1 MRLRSCKP
9 GIHVRHID
17 NVPVGG
23 TFEKPEAEVWGTSI
37 VRKHSLLLLNLIC
50 LCGVAVVAAPV
61 LAGEPA
67 QPLAA
72 QTYARDAGQDID
84 KTYTALID
92 KYTTRKDFNS
102 PLTDYLPASD
112 TVPTPL
118 DVLGHIAGAPDY
130 LPYTA
135 DVHRYFR
142 KLASS
147 TPRVRVFSIGRSEEG
162 HEMIAVA
169 VADEK
174 LLDDLDA
181 NRARLA
187 KLADPRLIELDDA
200 RADKLIEHTAPVYYI
215 TGALH
220 SNETGSPTALMELA
234 YRLAVDDAPWI
245 KQIRENVVT
254 LITPVVETDGR
265 DRQVDIYNWHLAHP
279 DQNIP
284 PLMYWGHYI
293 AHDNNRDAM
302 AMTLNLTRNI
312 ADTYLGWHAQVL
324 HDLHESRAYLY
335 DNTIGTGPYNA
346 WFDPILVGELQE
358 LAWNNV
364 QQVTKLGMP
373 GVYTHGKFDT
383 WSPGYLLFIAN
394 MHNGIGRLYETF
406 SNHGADTQK
415 RILDPRKYERTWY
428 KPNPPLPVAM
438 WSQRNNNNYTQT
450 GLLVTLHHFSTRA
463 PVFLKNFYL
472 KGKRSVR
479 KPQLAGPAAWILPAD
494 NTRRG
499 SLARLLRVLQQ
510 QHVEISR
517 TTGPVTVQVAP
528 PQARNEGAGKDKS
541 GRAKPQ
547 QRRFAAGSYVVR
559 MDQPYSGIANTLLDR
574 QYWAPEDPYDKPYDD
589 TGWSMGDLFAVDVV
603 RITDLAILKASMQP
617 VPVPVDV
624 PQGIAGVDAAAGK
637 LPRIAIMHTWL
648 NTETEGW
655 WRQAL
660 DKMDVAYDYISTQ
673 DVSRDGDLRSKYDA
687 ILFAP
692 VGRIG
697 VHPLRKTQVG
707 TRQIID
713 GLPMYGKPLP
723 WQTTDL
729 TPNIGKIDS
738 TPDMRPGLGYSGVE
752 NLKRFVSAGGLLI
765 TAQDTARFAIDIGLA
780 PGVFVTPRKD
790 LKVVGSVLQAS
801 FADRH
806 GPVAAGYDSDDL
818 AVYSAKGLSF
828 TVSNSTRGSEGIPT
842 ANDFKRVT
850 GRGGPDDVD
859 IPEGRSFAKPPA
871 LPQVKPWQAVPF
883 NEDQARDNHWLIP
896 EGLRPRTVLH
906 FAAEEQLLLSG
917 LLDHGDE
924 LAERAAVVHARY
936 GKGHVLLFA
945 INPIW
950 RGETI
955 GSYALVLNAL
965 TQFHRLGEHTSR
977 AAAQE

>member
-1 MRLRSCKP
+1 MLIVQRRSYWMRRL
-9 GIHVRHID
+9 
-17 NVPVGG
+17 
-23 TFEKPEAEVWGTSI
+23 VW
-37 VRKHSLLLLNLIC
+37 
-50 LCGVAVVAAPV
+50 LCALGAAGAAVAAP
-61 LAGEPA
+61 PA
-67 QPLAA
+67 QPDPMETFSRA
-72 QTYARDAGQDID
+72 AGQQVDAH
-84 KTYTALID
+84 YTALIG
-92 KYTTRKDFNS
+92 KYTTRPEFNS

-112 TVPTPL
+112 SVPTPL

-142 KLASS
+142 KLAAA

-162 HEMIAVA
+162 REMIAVA

-187 KLADPRLIELDDA
+187 QLADPRRIDLDDA
-200 RADKLIEHTAPVYYI
+200 RADALIAHTAPVYYI

-234 YRLAVDDAPWI
+234 YRLAVDDSAWI
-245 KQIRENVVT
+245 RQIREHVVT

-279 DQNIP
+279 GQNIP

-358 LAWNNV
+358 LAWNNA
-364 QQVTKLGMP
+364 QQLTRLGMP

-383 WSPGYLLFIAN
+383 WSPGYLLFIAS

-415 RILDPRKYERTWY
+415 RILDPSKYERTWY
-428 KPNPPLPVAM
+428 KPNPPYPVAV
-438 WSQRNNNNYTQT
+438 WSQRNNNNYTQA
-450 GLLVTLHHFSTRA
+450 GLLTTLHHFSART

-472 KGKRSVR
+472 KSKRAVR
-479 KPQLAGPAAWILPAD
+479 KPQLAGPAAWIFPAD
-494 NTRRG
+494 NARRG

-517 TTGPVTVQVAP
+517 TTGPVTVQVTP
-528 PQARNEGAGKDKS
+528 LQARDKAAAQHKPDK
-541 GRAKPQ
+541 AKAQP
-547 QRRFAAGSYVVR
+547 RRFPAGSYVVR

-574 QYWAPEDPYDKPYDD
+574 QYWAPEDPYDQPYDD
-589 TGWSMGDLFAVDVV
+589 TGWSLGDLFGVEVV
-603 RITDLAILKASMQP
+603 RVTDPAILEASMQA
-617 VPVPVDV
+617 VPDPVDV
-624 PQGIAGVDAAAGK
+624 PSGLAGVDAPAGK
-637 LPRIAIMHTWL
+637 LPRIAVMHTWL
-648 NTETEGW
+648 NTQTEGW
-655 WRQAL
+655 WRHAL
-660 DKMDVAYDYISTQ
+660 DRLGVEYDYISTQ
-673 DVSRDGDLRSKYDA
+673 DVSRDANLRDKYDA

-692 VGRIG
+692 IGRIG

-713 GLPMYGKPLP
+713 GLPRYGKPLP
-723 WQTTDL
+723 WQTTKL

-752 NLKRFVSAGGLLI
+752 NLKRFVAGGGLLI
-765 TAQDTARFAIDIGLA
+765 TSQDTAEFAIDVGLA
-780 PGVFVTPRKD
+780 PGVFVAPRDK
-790 LKVVGSVLQAS
+790 LKVVGSVLKAQ
-801 FADRH
+801 FVDR
-806 GPVAAGYDSDDL
+806 GDPVAAGYASDEL
-818 AVYSAKGLSF
+818 AVYSADGLSF
-828 TVSNSTRGSEGIPT
+828 TISNSTRGSRGIPT

-850 GRGGPDDVD
+850 GRGGPNDED
-859 IPEGRSFAKPPA
+859 IPEGRPFAEPPA
-871 LPQVKPWQAVPF
+871 LPEVKRWQAVPF

-896 EGLRPRTVLH
+896 IDQRPRTMVH
-906 FAAEEQLLLSG
+906 FAPEDELLLAG

-924 LAERAAVVHARY
+924 LAERAALVHARY

-965 TQFHRLGEHTSR
+965 THFGQLGGITSHGR
-977 AAAQE
+977 GNE